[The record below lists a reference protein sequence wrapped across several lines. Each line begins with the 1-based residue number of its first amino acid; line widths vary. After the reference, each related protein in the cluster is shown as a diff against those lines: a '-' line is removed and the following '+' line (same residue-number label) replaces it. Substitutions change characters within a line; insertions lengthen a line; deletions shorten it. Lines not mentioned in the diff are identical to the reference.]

1 MRTKGCDQDLPVP
14 AGWAPLS
21 TAQSKQLQLHLVQ
34 DFIQNKT
41 YSTLPNASTESHHAN
56 PQSKSHLPTAFPHPH
71 SPSLSPPV
79 CSEVSSQHCPISPCS
94 ARSNAL
100 QLGQVLGP
108 EERTGFTWVWVC
120 GGHGTCS
127 ANKEYIKELLTCYWF
142 VSHKNDTSKLTDLQQ
157 PFN

>member
-1 MRTKGCDQDLPVP
+1 MRTKGCDQELPVP

-34 DFIQNKT
+34 DKIKPTVLCQT
-41 YSTLPNASTESHHAN
+41 HPTESHHAN

-94 ARSNAL
+94 ACSNAL